1 VFLYCWPLF
10 NHRSQGIT
18 SHDREEI
25 FVRALEGL
33 FDAIHLPEIGDRAEE
48 SVRKVS
54 QNVFNSEIRGNQS
67 KDVGLRRWPGPLLA
81 SYLDALPHA
90 IARENATEAL
100 KAQEVLSTILQDL
113 ITMGNENG
121 ATPQDIIPALHQ
133 IASRFSSLCL
143 DDTWLRKS
151 AGCSGIRIMTNIPDI
166 GVKWIVDHE
175 IDLVRKII
183 HILKDLPF
191 DLPHDVTDIVDVL
204 TCVLRVCNAEAD
216 DENTPRNRLVQ
227 LIGIFFIELSSAN
240 QVVRE
245 AAQSCID
252 LLVTLSGRPAV
263 DLLMPHRERM
273 LAAIYTKPLRAV
285 PFPIQIGMIE
295 AVRYCVSLNPPLAEM
310 NEELLRLLHETLALA
325 DADDLGPFS
334 RGNIRQNGIEMIKL
348 RVACIKLLTASMP
361 ITDFFSKQEQTRQR
375 LDYFVLNTT

>member
-1 VFLYCWPLF
+1 LF

-54 QNVFNSEIRGNQS
+54 QHVFNSEIRGNQS

-90 IARENATEAL
+90 IARENATETL
-100 KAQEVLSTILQDL
+100 KAREVLSTILQDL

-121 ATPQDIIPALHQ
+121 ATPQDIIPTLHQ

-151 AGCSGIRIMTNIPDI
+151 AGCSGIRIMANIPDI

-204 TCVLRVCNAEAD
+204 TCVLRVCNAQVD

-245 AAQSCID
+245 TAQSCID

-375 LDYFVLNTT
+375 LDYFVVNTT